1 MLFRAIIERELRVS
15 SRNWRTYY
23 SRVVVGAWALAL
35 CIYLIWLVKVA
46 FAGGPIGA
54 KILGAC
60 SIMSLALCLFNGVN
74 RTCDSLS
81 SEKREDTLG
90 LLFLTHLRPH
100 DIILGKLC
108 AHGLRTLY
116 LLVAITPILAI
127 PIFLGGV
134 TGLDLVRVILVLINS
149 LLLSL
154 AIGLFVSSIAW
165 SQRTAHSIAGMIIAM
180 LGFGLPASA
189 YLLQRY
195 TSFQSLALR
204 LDLFSPTYALFMSDS
219 ASTGLT
225 TNYFWTALGLQFGM
239 AIVSLAGACWSVPHF
254 WKIRAGR
261 RWTLKQWIGR
271 VAHGASEVRAK
282 RRSRILERNP
292 IFWLNNRDRF
302 AVVWP
307 ILFAVLS
314 FGIAVGCILYFEIPR
329 EPTFVVLFCTLAL
342 NDFAMRIRV
351 GSIASLRLGVDRQS
365 GALEMI
371 LSTPLTVHE
380 IVRGVW
386 KAIRAQLLWTYV
398 PLLVAYCVIALLF
411 LESINSRVI
420 VVAFFL
426 LFSLVDFIAMG
437 YAAMWNGMRMR
448 NVQQAAGQAL
458 LRVLILPWS
467 LWAGLMPFAAV
478 SMLEIGGYGI
488 FATAVLVWGIS
499 TGMAIRSAR
508 RNLLDHFREAA
519 TDRYNFEQ
527 RTSFVAFVR
536 RGFERLLTPVLLG
549 SRRGP
554 LAEPR

>member
-1 MLFRAIIERELRVS
+1 MLFRAIIERELRIS

-23 SRVVVGAWALAL
+23 SRVAVGAWALAL

-46 FAGGPIGA
+46 FGGGPVGV

-60 SIMSLALCLFNGVN
+60 SMMSLVLSLFNGMN
-74 RTCDSLS
+74 RTCDCLS

-90 LLFLTHLRPH
+90 LLFLTHLKPH
-100 DIILGKLC
+100 DIVLGKLC

-134 TGLDLVRVILVLINS
+134 TGLDLVRVVLVLLNS

-154 AIGLFVSSIAW
+154 GVGLLVSSIAW
-165 SQRTAHSIAGMIIAM
+165 SQRTAHGIAGMIIAV
-180 LGFGLPASA
+180 LGFGLPATA

-195 TSFQSLALR
+195 TSFQPLALG
-204 LDLFSPTYALFMSDS
+204 LNLFSPTYALFMSDS

-225 TNYFWTALGLQFGM
+225 TNYFGTALVLQFGLAM
-239 AIVSLAGACWSVPHF
+239 GALAGACWCVPHF
-254 WKIRAGR
+254 WKIKSGR
-261 RWTLKQWIGR
+261 SWTLKQWIGH
-271 VAHGASEVRAK
+271 VAHGDSEVRAK
-282 RRSRILERNP
+282 RRSRMLERNP

-329 EPTFVVLFCTLAL
+329 EPTFAVLFCTLAL

-351 GSIASLRLGVDRQS
+351 GSIASLRLGADRQS
-365 GALEMI
+365 GALEMV
-371 LSTPLTVHE
+371 LSTPLTVRE

-386 KAIRAQLLWTYV
+386 NAIRAQLLWTYV

-411 LESINSRVI
+411 LESINSRII

-426 LFSLVDFIAMG
+426 IFSLVDFVAMG
-437 YAAMWNGMRMR
+437 YVAMWNGMRMR

-467 LWAGLMPFAAV
+467 VWATIMPFAAV
-478 SMLEIGGYGI
+478 SQVEIG
-488 FATAVLVWGIS
+488 TESVLVTAAAIWGIS
-499 TGMAIRSAR
+499 TVLAIRSAR
-508 RNLLDHFREAA
+508 RNLFAHFREAA
-519 TDRYNFEQ
+519 TDRYNFER
-527 RTSFVAFVR
+527 RTGLLALLR
-536 RGFERLLTPVLLG
+536 RCSDIFLTVILLR
-549 SRRGP
+549 SRRP
-554 LAEPR
+554 SVLN